1 MRKAAFSV
9 FIALIVFAAAACQQS
24 PTGPDLASVNPVKS
38 SSAQSGAGSATAM
51 SAGDLMGTWLATKV
65 EGWRVISGGQG
76 GFVEVAGSRRE
87 LVAEGATVTL
97 ALEPNSQI
105 IGNGPP
111 QGKYTITVTIPGAAP
126 SADIGFWNFGPA
138 WQEQYKGQYQIDF
151 YPARLIPGINYGE
164 VPAFLISLTGG
175 VMKLWDSGLSF
186 LPYDFGW
193 YWGETSLAFE
203 FIRQ

>member
-1 MRKAAFSV
+1 MKRAVYAV
-9 FIALIVFAAAACQQS
+9 LVALAVLAAAACQQS
-24 PTGPDLASVNPVKS
+24 PTGPNLASVNPVKS
-38 SSAQSGAGSATAM
+38 WSARSGAGSATAM
-51 SAGDLMGTWLATKV
+51 SAGDLMGTWLATKA
-65 EGWRVISGGQG
+65 EGWRVIPNVQG

-87 LVAEGATVTL
+87 LVTEGATVTL

-111 QGKYTITVTIPGAAP
+111 HGKYTITVTMPGAAP
-126 SADIGFWNFGPA
+126 SADTGFWNFGPA

-151 YPARLIPGINYGE
+151 YPVCLIPGINYGE

-193 YWGETSLAFE
+193 DWGETCLAFE
-203 FIRQ
+203 FIHQ